1 MIRGRPCLVFF
12 KTQLQVEVHN
22 RSRGGEKYFLELVRS
37 VDVYAICNCLLVD
50 LLIDQDEIN
59 GTEENKQSIEFY
71 EEFEVVVVVE
81 VDLSIH
87 DQVDIFVEIESL
99 PFHGS

>member
-1 MIRGRPCLVFF
+1 MGIDPLVY
-12 KTQLQVEVHN
+12 KNKV
-22 RSRGGEKYFLELVRS
+22 
-37 VDVYAICNCLLVD
+37 NC
-50 LLIDQDEIN
+50 
-59 GTEENKQSIEFY
+59 TEEDEQSIEFD